1 MRFVQAK
8 DSFVYLIIMS
18 NFRVNFGI

>member
-1 MRFVQAK
+1 MRFVQTK

-18 NFRVNFGI
+18 NFRVNFGL